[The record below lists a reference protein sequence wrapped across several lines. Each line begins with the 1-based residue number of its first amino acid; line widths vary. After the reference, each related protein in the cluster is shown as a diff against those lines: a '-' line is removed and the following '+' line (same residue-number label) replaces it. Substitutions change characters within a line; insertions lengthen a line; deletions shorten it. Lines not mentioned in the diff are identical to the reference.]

1 MTEDTLQHASVLDH
15 VDGRTSLTGSEDAI
29 LAFHMLDA
37 YLVIEPLLFT
47 LSTAVYLGWAGKAL
61 R

>member
-1 MTEDTLQHASVLDH
+1 MQHASVLDH